1 MGLSFIKGRV
11 SQINRVDLTT
21 DCGLRDDFLKSRWVA
36 RLKQGL
42 DELFSVLE
50 SIDADARRLDA

>member
-11 SQINRVDLTT
+11 SQINRVDLAT
-21 DCGLRDDFLKSRWVA
+21 DCGLRYDFLKWRWVA
-36 RLKQGL
+36 RLKQGP
-42 DELFSVLE
+42 DELFSVLG